1 LLGEVQVVNQNPTT
15 TNDNIQIPPS
25 IERHIMISYNRESS
39 SDICTNIYDRLK
51 VNISEFMCNNMYIYG
66 ILLLDRGIRSLD
78 G

>member
-1 LLGEVQVVNQNPTT
+1 
-15 TNDNIQIPPS
+15 
-25 IERHIMISYNRESS
+25 MISYNRESS